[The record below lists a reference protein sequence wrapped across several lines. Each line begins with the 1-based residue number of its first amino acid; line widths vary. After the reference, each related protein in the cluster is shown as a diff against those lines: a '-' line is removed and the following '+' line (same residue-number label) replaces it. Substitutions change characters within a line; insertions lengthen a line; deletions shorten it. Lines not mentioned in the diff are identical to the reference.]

1 MPGIFRRKCNSGD
14 QSDDPNPE
22 RAAKRDA
29 IDQMVQYTQDEA
41 ASLITEIRRRRERKL
56 LSDALKDGTNGG

>member
-1 MPGIFRRKCNSGD
+1 MLSIFRRKCNSGD
-14 QSDDPNPE
+14 QSDAPNPE

-41 ASLITEIRRRRERKL
+41 AGLITEIRRRRERKL
-56 LSDALKDGTNGG
+56 LNAALKDGANGG